1 MNTTVPTAN
10 SLQNMEGCFEG
21 LPYFP
26 SMKIWFTL
34 KCRKKDRSPRLYS
47 PLKMCTKPLRPLVR
61 DMKKS
66 LILNFCEWHILECLF
81 KHSTCVAVST
91 APARTGSKH
100 KYIKIW
106 DKKGIN
112 KTKYSQWGQRIA
124 MFTKVV
130 CFYNPS
136 LLLLLM
142 SKAKNLY
149 MVRKQNIF
157 NLVQRWLVL

>member
-1 MNTTVPTAN
+1 MFVQA
-10 SLQNMEGCFEG
+10 
-21 LPYFP
+21 
-26 SMKIWFTL
+26 
-34 KCRKKDRSPRLYS
+34 
-47 PLKMCTKPLRPLVR
+47 
-61 DMKKS
+61 
-66 LILNFCEWHILECLF
+66 LI
-81 KHSTCVAVST
+81 CVAVST
-91 APARTGSKH
+91 APANTGSKH

-142 SKAKNLY
+142 SKAKNLGPEAKY
-149 MVRKQNIF
+149 FQF
-157 NLVQRWLVL
+157 L